1 MRYVGKG
8 GVTQDRCPERR
19 LGGQA
24 AGNVQ
29 NLWVKV
35 VALRGGHGRNQG
47 RSIRISLHVFHGLS
61 VPQDALFDK
70 NVYSN

>member
-8 GVTQDRCPERR
+8 GVTQDRCQERR
-19 LGGQA
+19 PGGQA

-29 NLWVKV
+29 NLWAKV

-47 RSIRISLHVFHGLS
+47 RSQTEGEGVPENLSLRDS
-61 VPQDALFDK
+61 VIL
-70 NVYSN
+70 